1 MERLMGHEAK
11 ARQERR
17 EARAAALAKVLPLD
31 RLAARLD
38 AERARRPKPAP
49 VVETPRAED
58 GWVFAD
64 GQ

>member
-1 MERLMGHEAK
+1 MGREAK

-38 AERARRPKPAP
+38 AERARRPKPEP

>member
-1 MERLMGHEAK
+1 MGREAK

-17 EARAAALAKVLPLD
+17 EQRAALAKAIPLE
-31 RLAARLD
+31 RVAARLD
-38 AERARRPKPAP
+38 AERARRPKPVADP
-49 VVETPRAED
+49 PRVED